1 MRRETF
7 IRILTAIKL
16 ISNNVSVVENFNN
29 KALVTVR
36 VPEIAGDSPKKFR
49 TLRTV
54 LSYCSYF
61 SVRPEDGEL
70 VVTMEFSWDQKRK

>member
-1 MRRETF
+1 MRRSNF

-16 ISNNVSVVENFNN
+16 ISNNVSVIENFNK

-36 VPEIAGDSPKKFR
+36 VPEIVGDSPKQLR
-49 TLRTV
+49 TLRKA

-61 SVRPEDGEL
+61 NIKAEEGEL
-70 VVTMEFSWDQKRK
+70 LVTLEFNWE